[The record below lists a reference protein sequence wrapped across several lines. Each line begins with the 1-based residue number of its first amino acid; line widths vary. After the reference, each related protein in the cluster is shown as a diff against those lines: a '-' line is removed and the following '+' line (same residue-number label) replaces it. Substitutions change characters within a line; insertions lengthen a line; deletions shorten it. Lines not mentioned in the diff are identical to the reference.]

1 MNSEQIATLTNI
13 LTDGVRIRLVAY
25 AYKLI
30 RAQAWSEETDP
41 RELAED
47 VVSEVVAKTILGE
60 RTWNPEETPN
70 PLSHWFSGV
79 KSVVWAMGKHKSNK
93 LMTRPVDSTTGLEP
107 NPVRASADSKLEAE
121 DFFCGLMIYLGDDE
135 LCCVLLDLYYRG
147 YTPDEARI
155 ELVETSEQPIT
166 IEQIYAANKRLR
178 RKTSAY
184 QEILQKEL
192 ANATN

>member
-1 MNSEQIATLTNI
+1 MNSDHIATLINT

-30 RAQAWSEETDP
+30 RGQVWSEDTDP

-47 VVSEVVAKTILGE
+47 VVSDLVAKTILGE
-60 RTWNPEETPN
+60 RTWNPEENPD

-79 KSVVWAMGKHKSNK
+79 KSIVWAKSKNKANK
-93 LMTRPVDSTTGLEP
+93 LLTRPWDSMSGLEP
-107 NPVRASADSKLEAE
+107 SPGQAVADSKLEAE
-121 DFFCGLMIYLGDDE
+121 EFFCGLMIHLGDDE

-147 YTPDEARI
+147 YAPDEARA
-155 ELVETSEQPIT
+155 ELVEKSEQPIA

-184 QEILQKEL
+184 QEILHKEL